1 MMFVVRQ
8 HRACSLKN
16 RSIIYYIYN
25 IKLTLA
31 CLLINKRKIVATI
44 INASLINN
52 MYNNNKL
59 NMLYMQTP
67 IKLTLNYE
75 GDS

>member
-1 MMFVVRQ
+1 
-8 HRACSLKN
+8 
-16 RSIIYYIYN
+16 
-25 IKLTLA
+25 
-31 CLLINKRKIVATI
+31 LLNNKRKIVATI

-67 IKLTLNYE
+67 IKLTLDYE